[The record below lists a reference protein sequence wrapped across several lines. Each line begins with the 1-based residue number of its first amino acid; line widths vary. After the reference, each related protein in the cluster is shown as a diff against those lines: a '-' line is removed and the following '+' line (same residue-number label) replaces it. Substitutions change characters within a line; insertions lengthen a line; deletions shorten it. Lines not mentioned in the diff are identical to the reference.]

1 MGPAKL
7 GKNQVNYSDRAA
19 QAFNPTRKE
28 RRVSTSPPET
38 RTFGATMSQWSVSDA
53 YLGWQAYGAV
63 PVVCC
68 HAVLVL
74 LGSTASQSG
83 RKAATSGSPL
93 RQCGSRCTWLSAT
106 CRDTGTTLAAR
117 RVRQGVHAVR
127 Q

>member
-1 MGPAKL
+1 MEPAKL

-38 RTFGATMSQWSVSDA
+38 RTFGATMSQWSISDA
-53 YLGWQAYGAV
+53 YLGWQAYV
-63 PVVCC
+63 WC

-74 LGSTASQSG
+74 LGSMASQSG